1 MPRVAPIENV
11 RNIGI
16 MAHID
21 AGKTTTSERILFYS
35 GVVHKIG
42 EVHYGTAV
50 MDFMEQE
57 RERGITISSAA
68 TYCEWKGYH
77 VNLIDTP
84 GHVDFTAEVQ
94 RSLRVL
100 DGAVGLFCAVSGVE
114 PQSETVWRQAEG
126 YKVPR
131 IAFVNKMDR
140 VGADFLR
147 VVEMMKEKLKARPVV
162 MQLPVGAGDNFEG
175 IVDLLEMKAI
185 YYDEGSLGLT
195 FETRD
200 IPGEMLAQAEEYRN
214 AMMECAAEFDDAL
227 LEKYLESGS
236 LSNQE
241 IQVALRKGT
250 IQAKI
255 TPVLCG
261 ASFKNKG
268 VQQLLDAVIAYLPS
282 PSDIGGV
289 QGYTL
294 ETHEELHRNFKD
306 DEPLAALAFKIVTDQ
321 FVGRLTFLRIYSG
334 TLKSGAYLLNATTGK
349 KERIG
354 RLMRIRANQR
364 EDVEEEYAGSI
375 VAVVGFKGA
384 RTGDT
389 ICDAAHP
396 ILLEKIEFAE
406 PVINQAIEPK
416 TVADSDKLNDALQKL
431 SEEDPTFSFKTDEET
446 GQILING
453 VGELQLE
460 IMVDRMKREF
470 NVGVNVGKPQV
481 SYRETI
487 LGSADADETLERQAV
502 GKAQFARVKV
512 LVTPNDSGKGIIFE
526 NKVADSVLPK
536 QFVAAVE
543 QGSREA
549 LQNGPLMS
557 YPVLD
562 VRVDL
567 VDATYNPTESTD
579 VAFRIA
585 ASNAVREAMRKAS
598 PTLLEPVF
606 EVEVV
611 TPDKN
616 MGDVVGDLS
625 ARRGKIEGIAQQ
637 NADMQVVQAF
647 VPLSE
652 MFGYVTRLR
661 SLTQGRASYTMKFAR
676 YEPTQMP
683 AGMYY

>member
-1 MPRVAPIENV
+1 MPRTVPIEKV

-21 AGKTTTSERILFYS
+21 AGKTTTSERILFYA

-68 TYCEWKGYH
+68 TYCQWKGH
-77 VNLIDTP
+77 QINLIDTP

-100 DGAVGLFCAVSGVE
+100 DGAVALYCAVSGVE

-126 YKVPR
+126 FKVPR

-140 VGADFLR
+140 VGANFLN
-147 VVEMMKEKLKARPVV
+147 VLVMMKEKLGARPVA
-162 MQLPVGAGDNFEG
+162 MQLPIGAEEEFVGV
-175 IVDLLEMKAI
+175 IDLLEMKAI
-185 YYDEGSLGLT
+185 IYDEESLGFK
-195 FETRD
+195 FELKE
-200 IPGEMLAQAEEYRN
+200 IPSEMLALAKEYR
-214 AMMECAAEFDDAL
+214 ALMMEMAAECDDLL
-227 LEKYLESGS
+227 LEKYLETGF
-236 LSNQE
+236 LSTEE
-241 IQVALRKGT
+241 IESAIRKGT
-250 IQAKI
+250 IETKI

-268 VQQLLDAVIAYLPS
+268 VQQLLDAVIQYLPS

-321 FVGRLTFLRIYSG
+321 FVGRLTFMRVYSG

-354 RLMRIRANQR
+354 RLLRLRANQR
-364 EDVEEEYAGSI
+364 EDIEEEYAGSI

-389 ICDAAHP
+389 ICDAAYP

-406 PVINQAIEPK
+406 PVINQAVEPK
-416 TVADSDKLNDALQKL
+416 TLADQEKLNDALQKL

-446 GQILING
+446 GQILIRG

-487 LGSADADETLERQAV
+487 TATATKDETLERQAA
-502 GKAQFARVKV
+502 GKAQFAHVV
-512 LVTPNDSGKGIIFE
+512 VSVSPNEPGKGIFFE
-526 NKVADSVLPK
+526 NKIADSVLPK
-536 QFVAAVE
+536 HFVAAVE
-543 QGSREA
+543 QGAREA
-549 LQNGPLMS
+549 LQNGPVMS

-562 VRVDL
+562 VRVEL
-567 VDATYNPTESTD
+567 VGGSFEPVESTD
-579 VAFRIA
+579 VSFRIA
-585 ASNAVREAMRKAS
+585 ASNAVREAMRNAS
-598 PTLLEPVF
+598 PVLLEPVF
-606 EVEVV
+606 EIEVV
-611 TPDKN
+611 TPEKY

-625 ARRGKIEGIAQQ
+625 ARHGKIEGILQQ
-637 NADMQVVQAF
+637 GVDLQVIQAF

-661 SLTQGRASYTMKFAR
+661 SLSQGRASYTMKFAR
-676 YEPTQMP
+676 YEPVC
-683 AGMYY
+683 

>member
-1 MPRVAPIENV
+1 MARTIPIEKV

-21 AGKTTTSERILFYS
+21 AGKTTTSERILFYA

-68 TYCEWKGYH
+68 TYCQWKDCH
-77 VNLIDTP
+77 FNLIDTP
-84 GHVDFTAEVQ
+84 GHVDFAAEVQ

-100 DGAVGLFCAVSGVE
+100 DGAVALYCAVSGVE

-147 VVEMMKEKLKARPVV
+147 VVEMMKDILKARPVV
-162 MQLPVGAGDNFEG
+162 MQLPIGAGDEFAG

-185 YYDEGSLGLT
+185 YYDEESLGFT
-195 FETRD
+195 FETHE
-200 IPGEMLAQAEEYRN
+200 IPSEMQALAKEYRN
-214 AMMECAAEFDDAL
+214 AMTETAAEFDDVL
-227 LEKYLESGS
+227 LEKYLESGA
-236 LSNQE
+236 LTNEE
-241 IQVALRKGT
+241 IVSALRKGT

-268 VQQLLDAVIAYLPS
+268 VQHLLDAVTAYLPS

-289 QGYTL
+289 KGYTL

-334 TLKSGAYLLNATTGK
+334 TLKSGAHLLNATTGK

-389 ICDAAHP
+389 ICDAAQP

-416 TVADSDKLNDALQKL
+416 TVADQDKLNDALQKL

-446 GQILING
+446 GQILVSG

-487 LGSADADETLERQAV
+487 MASATADETLERQAA

-512 LVTPNDSGKGIIFE
+512 QVSPNDSGKGIVFE

-536 QFVAAVE
+536 QFVQSVE

-549 LQNGPLMS
+549 LQNGPVMS

-562 VRVDL
+562 VKVEL
-567 VDATYNPTESTD
+567 IDATFNPAESTD
-579 VAFRIA
+579 VAFRVA
-585 ASNAVREAMRKAS
+585 ASNAVREAMRSAS

-606 EVEVV
+606 EVTVV

-616 MGDVVGDLS
+616 MGDVVGDLN

-637 NADMQVVQAF
+637 SSDLQVIQAF

-661 SLTQGRASYTMKFAR
+661 SLSQGRASYTMKFAR
-676 YEPTQMP
+676 YEPTQLP
-683 AGMYY
+683 TTTYY

>member
-1 MPRVAPIENV
+1 MPRVTPIERV

-21 AGKTTTSERILFYS
+21 AGKTTTSERILFYA
-35 GVVHKIG
+35 GVVHKMG

-68 TYCEWKGYH
+68 TYCQWRDCQI
-77 VNLIDTP
+77 NLIDTP
-84 GHVDFTAEVQ
+84 GHVDFTVEVQ

-100 DGAVGLFCAVSGVE
+100 DGAVALYCAVSGVE
-114 PQSETVWRQAEG
+114 PQSETVWRQAEQ
-126 YKVPR
+126 YNVPR

-140 VGADFLR
+140 VGANFLR
-147 VVEMMKEKLKARPVV
+147 VIQMMKDRLGARPVV
-162 MQLPVGAGDNFEG
+162 LQLPIGSGEDFRGV
-175 IVDLLEMKAI
+175 VDLVQMKALV
-185 YYDEGSLGLT
+185 YDEESLGLKYSVD
-195 FETRD
+195 E
-200 IPGEMLAQAEEYRN
+200 IPSSMSAQVQEYR
-214 AMMECAAEFDDAL
+214 ALLVESAAEVDDEL
-227 LEKYLESGS
+227 LAKYLEQGDLTSD
-236 LSNQE
+236 E
-241 IQVALRKGT
+241 IQSAIRKGT
-250 IQAKI
+250 IQTVI

-268 VQQLLDAVIAYLPS
+268 VQQLLDAVIEYLPS
-282 PSDIGGV
+282 PLDIGGV
-289 QGYTL
+289 KGYGL
-294 ETHEELHRNFKD
+294 DMHEELYRSFQDN
-306 DEPLAALAFKIVTDQ
+306 EPLSALVFKVVSDQ
-321 FVGRLTFLRIYSG
+321 FVGRLTFMRVYSG
-334 TLKSGAYLLNATTGK
+334 TLKTGEYLLNAVTGK

-354 RLMRIRANQR
+354 RLLHMRANQR

-375 VAVVGFKGA
+375 VAVVGLKNA

-416 TVADSDKLNDALQKL
+416 TLADQEKLNDALQKL
-431 SEEDPTFSFKTDEET
+431 IDEDPTFRFKTDEET
-446 GQILING
+446 GQMLISG

-460 IMVDRMKREF
+460 IMVDRLKREF
-470 NVGVNVGKPQV
+470 GVGVNVGKPQV
-481 SYRETI
+481 AYRETVASSAQQEEI
-487 LGSADADETLERQAV
+487 LDRNVG
-502 GKAQFARVKV
+502 GKAQFAHVILNV
-512 LVTPNDSGKGIIFE
+512 SPSDVGANIVFE
-526 NKVADSVLPK
+526 NKVTSSALSANYVN
-536 QFVAAVE
+536 AIE
-543 QGSREA
+543 QGVRQG

-557 YPVLD
+557 YPVLG
-562 VRVDL
+562 VTVQL
-567 VDATYNPTESTD
+567 VGAFFSPTDSNE
-579 VAFRIA
+579 VAFTIS
-585 ASNAVREAMRKAS
+585 ASNAVREAMRNAS

-637 NADMQVVQAF
+637 GIDLQVIKAF

-661 SLTQGRASYTMKFAR
+661 SITQGRASYTMKFAR
-676 YEPTQMP
+676 YEPALNVP
-683 AGMYY
+683 SY

>member
-1 MPRVAPIENV
+1 MPRTVPIEKV

-21 AGKTTTSERILFYS
+21 AGKTTTSERILFYA

-68 TYCEWKGYH
+68 TYCQWKGH
-77 VNLIDTP
+77 QINLIDTP

-100 DGAVGLFCAVSGVE
+100 DGAVALYCAVSGVE

-126 YKVPR
+126 FKVPR

-140 VGADFLR
+140 VGANFLN
-147 VVEMMKEKLKARPVV
+147 VLVMMKEKLGARPVA
-162 MQLPVGAGDNFEG
+162 MQLPIGAEEEFVGV
-175 IVDLLEMKAI
+175 IDLLEMKAI
-185 YYDEGSLGLT
+185 IYDEESLGFK
-195 FETRD
+195 FELKE
-200 IPGEMLAQAEEYRN
+200 IPSEMLALAKEYR
-214 AMMECAAEFDDAL
+214 ALMMEMAAECDDLL
-227 LEKYLESGS
+227 LEKYLETGF
-236 LSNQE
+236 LSTEE
-241 IQVALRKGT
+241 IESAIRKGT
-250 IQAKI
+250 IETKI

-268 VQQLLDAVIAYLPS
+268 VQQLLDAVIQYLPS

-321 FVGRLTFLRIYSG
+321 FVGRLTFMRVYSG

-354 RLMRIRANQR
+354 RLLRLRANQR
-364 EDVEEEYAGSI
+364 EDIEEEYAGSI

-389 ICDAAHP
+389 ICDAAYP

-406 PVINQAIEPK
+406 PVINQAVEPK
-416 TVADSDKLNDALQKL
+416 TLADQEKLNDALQKL

-446 GQILING
+446 GQILIRG

-487 LGSADADETLERQAV
+487 TATATKDETLERQAA
-502 GKAQFARVKV
+502 GKAQFAHVV
-512 LVTPNDSGKGIIFE
+512 VSVSPNEPGKGIFFE
-526 NKVADSVLPK
+526 NKIADSVLPK
-536 QFVAAVE
+536 HFVAAVE
-543 QGSREA
+543 QGAREA
-549 LQNGPLMS
+549 LQNGPVMS

-562 VRVDL
+562 VRVEL
-567 VDATYNPTESTD
+567 VGGSFEPVESTD
-579 VAFRIA
+579 VSFRIA
-585 ASNAVREAMRKAS
+585 ASNAVREAMRNAS
-598 PTLLEPVF
+598 PVLLEPVF
-606 EVEVV
+606 EIEVV
-611 TPDKN
+611 TPEKY

-625 ARRGKIEGIAQQ
+625 ARHGKIEGILQQ
-637 NADMQVVQAF
+637 GVDLQVIQAF

-661 SLTQGRASYTMKFAR
+661 SLSQGRASYTMKFAR
-676 YEPTQMP
+676 YEPV
-683 AGMYY
+683 Y

>member
-1 MPRVAPIENV
+1 MPRVTPIEKV

-21 AGKTTTSERILFYS
+21 AGKTTTSERILFYT
-35 GVVHKIG
+35 GVLHKMG

-68 TYCEWKGYH
+68 TYCQWRDYQF
-77 VNLIDTP
+77 NLIDTP

-100 DGAVGLFCAVSGVE
+100 DGAVALYCAVAGVE
-114 PQSETVWRQAEG
+114 PQSETVWRQAEQ

-147 VVEMMKEKLKARPVV
+147 VVEMMKERLGARPVIL
-162 MQLPVGAGDNFEG
+162 QLPIGSGEDFSG
-175 IVDLLEMKAI
+175 IIDLIEMKAHL
-185 YYDEGSLGLT
+185 YDEESLGLKFST
-195 FETRD
+195 EDVPEDMRV
-200 IPGEMLAQAEEYRN
+200 QAEEYRLRLV
-214 AMMECAAEFDDAL
+214 ETAAEMDDIL
-227 LEKYLESGS
+227 LASYLDSGT
-236 LSNQE
+236 LTNAE
-241 IQVALRKGT
+241 IIAALRKGT
-250 IQAKI
+250 IQAHI

-268 VQQLLDAVIAYLPS
+268 VQQLLDAVIDYLPS
-282 PSDIGGV
+282 PQDIGGV
-289 QGYTL
+289 KGYEL
-294 ETHEELHRNFKD
+294 DTHEELYRTFEDSEPISALVFKV
-306 DEPLAALAFKIVTDQ
+306 VTDQ
-321 FVGRLTFLRIYSG
+321 FVGRLTFVRVYSG
-334 TLKSGAYLLNATTGK
+334 TLKTGAYLLNATSGK
-349 KERIG
+349 KERVG
-354 RLMRIRANQR
+354 RLLRIRASQR

-375 VAVVGFKGA
+375 VAVVGLKGA

-416 TVADSDKLNDALQKL
+416 TLADQEKLNDALQKL
-431 SEEDPTFSFKTDEET
+431 TDEDPTFRFKTDEET
-446 GQILING
+446 GQILISG

-470 NVGVNVGKPQV
+470 GVEVGVGKPQV
-481 SYRETI
+481 AYRETI
-487 LGSADADETLERQAV
+487 TSAVRQEEILERQAA
-502 GKAQFARVKV
+502 GKNQFAHVV
-512 LVTPNDSGKGIIFE
+512 ITVSPNESGKGVVFE
-526 NKVADSVLPK
+526 NKLDGSVLPK
-536 QFVAAVE
+536 NFVLAAE
-543 QGSREA
+543 QGARQA
-549 LQNGPLMS
+549 LQNGPIMS

-562 VRVDL
+562 VKAEL
-567 VDATYNPTESTD
+567 VGGAFSQTDSND
-579 VAFRIA
+579 VAFAIA
-585 ASNAVREAMRKAS
+585 ASNAVREAMRNAS
-598 PTLLEPVF
+598 PVLLEPVF

-625 ARRGKIEGIAQQ
+625 ARRGKIEGITQQ
-637 NADMQVVQAF
+637 GADLQVIRAF

-661 SLTQGRASYTMKFAR
+661 SITQGRASYTMKFAH
-676 YEPTQMP
+676 YEQAVNAPS
-683 AGMYY
+683 Y

>member
-1 MPRVAPIENV
+1 
-11 RNIGI
+11 

-21 AGKTTTSERILFYS
+21 AGKTTTSERILFYA

-50 MDFMEQE
+50 MDFMDQE

-68 TYCEWKGYH
+68 TYCQWKNH
-77 VNLIDTP
+77 QINLIDTP

-100 DGAVGLFCAVSGVE
+100 DGAVALYCAVSGVE

-126 YKVPR
+126 YNVPR

-147 VVEMMKEKLKARPVV
+147 VVEMMKEKLKARPVI
-162 MQLPVGAGDNFEG
+162 MQLPIGSGEEFQG
-175 IVDLLEMKAI
+175 LVDLLAMKAI
-185 YYDEGSLGLT
+185 YYDEESLGFT
-195 FETRD
+195 FESRD
-200 IPGEMLAQAEEYRN
+200 IPAEMLNQAEDYRN
-214 AMMECAAEFDDAL
+214 AMMEAAAEFDDVL

-236 LSNQE
+236 LPNEE
-241 IQVALRKGT
+241 IQAALRKGT

-282 PSDIGGV
+282 PSDIDGV

-354 RLMRIRANQR
+354 RLLRIRANQR

-389 ICDAAHP
+389 ICDATHP

-406 PVINQAIEPK
+406 PVINQAVEPK
-416 TVADSDKLNDALQKL
+416 TVADQDKLNDALQKL

-446 GQILING
+446 GQILISG

-487 LGSADADETLERQAV
+487 QSAASADETLERQAA

-512 LVTPNDSGKGIIFE
+512 SVSPNDSGKGIFFE
-526 NKVADSVLPK
+526 NTVAETVLPK
-536 QFVAAVE
+536 HFVAAVE

-562 VRVDL
+562 VQIKL
-567 VDATYNPTESTD
+567 IDATFNPAESTD
-579 VAFRIA
+579 VAFRVA
-585 ASNAVREAMRKAS
+585 ASNAVREAMRNAS

-606 EVEVV
+606 GVEVV

-637 NADMQVVQAF
+637 GADMQVIQAF

-683 AGMYY
+683 AAT

>member
-1 MPRVAPIENV
+1 MPRVTPIEKV

-21 AGKTTTSERILFYS
+21 AGKTTTSERILFYA
-35 GVVHKIG
+35 GVVHKMG

-68 TYCEWKGYH
+68 TYCQWRDCQI
-77 VNLIDTP
+77 NLIDTP
-84 GHVDFTAEVQ
+84 GHVDFTVEVQ

-100 DGAVGLFCAVSGVE
+100 DGAVALYCAVSGVE
-114 PQSETVWRQAEG
+114 PQSETVWRQAEQ
-126 YKVPR
+126 YNVPR

-140 VGADFLR
+140 IGADFFR
-147 VVEMMKEKLKARPVV
+147 VIQMMKDRLNARPVV
-162 MQLPVGAGDNFEG
+162 LQLPIGSGEDFRGV
-175 IVDLLEMKAI
+175 VDLVQMKALV
-185 YYDEGSLGLT
+185 YDEDSLGLKYSV
-195 FETRD
+195 EEV
-200 IPGEMLAQAEEYRN
+200 PLSMSAQVQEYR
-214 AMMECAAEFDDAL
+214 ALLVESAAEVDDEL
-227 LEKYLESGS
+227 LAKYLEQGELTSD
-236 LSNQE
+236 E
-241 IQVALRKGT
+241 IQSAIRRGT
-250 IQAKI
+250 IQTVI

-268 VQQLLDAVIAYLPS
+268 VQQLLDAVIEYLPS
-282 PSDIGGV
+282 PLDIGGV
-289 QGYTL
+289 KGYGL
-294 ETHEELHRNFKD
+294 DMHEELYRSFQDN
-306 DEPLAALAFKIVTDQ
+306 EPLSALVFKVVSDQ
-321 FVGRLTFLRIYSG
+321 FVGRLTFMRVYSG
-334 TLKSGAYLLNATTGK
+334 TLKTGEYLLNAATGK

-354 RLMRIRANQR
+354 RLLHMRANQR

-375 VAVVGFKGA
+375 VAVVGLKNA

-416 TVADSDKLNDALQKL
+416 TLADQEKLNDALQKL
-431 SEEDPTFSFKTDEET
+431 IDEDPTFRFKTDEET
-446 GQILING
+446 GQMLISG

-460 IMVDRMKREF
+460 IMVDRLKREF
-470 NVGVNVGKPQV
+470 GVGVNVGKPQV
-481 SYRETI
+481 AYRETVTSSAQQEEI
-487 LGSADADETLERQAV
+487 LDRNVG
-502 GKAQFARVKV
+502 GKAQFAHVV
-512 LVTPNDSGKGIIFE
+512 LNVSPGDVSTNVIFE
-526 NKVADSVLPK
+526 NKLAPSALPTNY
-536 QFVAAVE
+536 VNAVE
-543 QGSREA
+543 QGVRQG

-557 YPVLD
+557 YPVLG
-562 VRVDL
+562 VKVQL
-567 VDATYNPTESTD
+567 VSAFFNLTD
-579 VAFRIA
+579 SNEVAFTIS
-585 ASNAVREAMRKAS
+585 ASNAVREAMRSAS
-598 PTLLEPVF
+598 PVLLEPVF

-637 NADMQVVQAF
+637 GVDLQVIKAF

-661 SLTQGRASYTMKFAR
+661 SITQGRASYTMKFAR
-676 YEPTQMP
+676 YEPALNTP
-683 AGMYY
+683 SY

>member
-1 MPRVAPIENV
+1 MPRVTPIEKV

-21 AGKTTTSERILFYS
+21 AGKTTTSERILFYA
-35 GVVHKIG
+35 GVVHKMG

-68 TYCEWKGYH
+68 TYCQWRDCQI
-77 VNLIDTP
+77 NLIDTP
-84 GHVDFTAEVQ
+84 GHVDFTVEVQ

-100 DGAVGLFCAVSGVE
+100 DGAVALYCAVSGVE
-114 PQSETVWRQAEG
+114 PQSETVWRQAEQ
-126 YKVPR
+126 YNVPR

-140 VGADFLR
+140 IGADFFR
-147 VVEMMKEKLKARPVV
+147 VIQMMKDRLNARPVV
-162 MQLPVGAGDNFEG
+162 LQLPIGSGEDFRGV
-175 IVDLLEMKAI
+175 VDLVQMKALV
-185 YYDEGSLGLT
+185 YDEDSLGLKYSV
-195 FETRD
+195 EEV
-200 IPGEMLAQAEEYRN
+200 PLSMSAQVQEYR
-214 AMMECAAEFDDAL
+214 ALLVESAAEVDDEL
-227 LEKYLESGS
+227 LAKYLEQGELTSD
-236 LSNQE
+236 E
-241 IQVALRKGT
+241 IQSAIRRGT
-250 IQAKI
+250 IQTVI

-268 VQQLLDAVIAYLPS
+268 VQQLLDAVIEYLPS
-282 PSDIGGV
+282 PLDIGGV
-289 QGYTL
+289 KGYGL
-294 ETHEELHRNFKD
+294 DMHEELYRSFQDN
-306 DEPLAALAFKIVTDQ
+306 EPLSALVFKVVSDQ
-321 FVGRLTFLRIYSG
+321 FVGRLTFMRVYSG
-334 TLKSGAYLLNATTGK
+334 TLKTGEYLLNATTGK

-354 RLMRIRANQR
+354 RLLHMRANQR

-375 VAVVGFKGA
+375 VAVVGLKNA

-416 TVADSDKLNDALQKL
+416 TLADQEKLNDALQKL
-431 SEEDPTFSFKTDEET
+431 IDEDPTFRFKTDEET
-446 GQILING
+446 GQMLISG

-460 IMVDRMKREF
+460 IMVDRLKREF
-470 NVGVNVGKPQV
+470 GVGVNVGKPQV
-481 SYRETI
+481 AYRETVTSSAQQEEI
-487 LGSADADETLERQAV
+487 LDRNVG
-502 GKAQFARVKV
+502 GKAQFAHVV
-512 LVTPNDSGKGIIFE
+512 LNVSPGDVSTNVIFE
-526 NKVADSVLPK
+526 NKLAPSALPTNY
-536 QFVAAVE
+536 VNAVE
-543 QGSREA
+543 QGVRQG

-557 YPVLD
+557 YPVLG
-562 VRVDL
+562 VKVQL
-567 VDATYNPTESTD
+567 VSAFFNLTD
-579 VAFRIA
+579 SNEVAFTIS
-585 ASNAVREAMRKAS
+585 ASNAVREAMRNAS
-598 PTLLEPVF
+598 PVLLEPVF

-637 NADMQVVQAF
+637 GIDLQAIKAF

-661 SLTQGRASYTMKFAR
+661 SITQGRALYTMKFAR
-676 YEPTQMP
+676 YEPALNTP
-683 AGMYY
+683 SY

>member
-1 MPRVAPIENV
+1 MPRVTPIEKV

-21 AGKTTTSERILFYS
+21 AGKTTTSERILFYA
-35 GVVHKIG
+35 GVLHKMG

-68 TYCEWKGYH
+68 TYCQWRDYQF
-77 VNLIDTP
+77 NLIDTP

-100 DGAVGLFCAVSGVE
+100 DGAVALYCAVAGVE
-114 PQSETVWRQAEG
+114 PQSETVWRQAEQ

-147 VVEMMKEKLKARPVV
+147 VVEMMKERLGDRPVIL
-162 MQLPVGAGDNFEG
+162 QLPIGSGEDFSG
-175 IVDLLEMKAI
+175 IVDLVQMKAHL
-185 YYDEGSLGLT
+185 YDEESLGLKFST
-195 FETRD
+195 ED
-200 IPGEMLAQAEEYRN
+200 IPENMRAQVEKYRLQLVEM
-214 AMMECAAEFDDAL
+214 AAEIDDAL
-227 LEKYLESGS
+227 LASYFDSGT
-236 LSNQE
+236 LTNAE
-241 IQVALRKGT
+241 IISALRKGT
-250 IQAKI
+250 IQANI

-268 VQQLLDAVIAYLPS
+268 VQQLLDAVIDYLPS
-282 PSDIGGV
+282 PQDIGGV
-289 QGYTL
+289 KGYEL
-294 ETHEELHRNFKD
+294 DTHEELYRNFTD
-306 DEPLAALAFKIVTDQ
+306 TDPLSALVFKVVTDQ
-321 FVGRLTFLRIYSG
+321 FVGRLTFVRVYSG
-334 TLKSGAYLLNATTGK
+334 TLKTGAYLLNATTGK
-349 KERIG
+349 KERVG
-354 RLMRIRANQR
+354 RLLRIRANQR

-375 VAVVGFKGA
+375 VAVVGLKGA

-389 ICDAAHP
+389 ICDIAHP

-416 TVADSDKLNDALQKL
+416 TLADQEKLNDALQKL
-431 SEEDPTFSFKTDEET
+431 TDEDPTFRFKTDEET
-446 GQILING
+446 GQILISG

-470 NVGVNVGKPQV
+470 GVEVGVGKPQV
-481 SYRETI
+481 AYRETI
-487 LGSADADETLERQAV
+487 TSTVRQEEILERQAA
-502 GKAQFARVKV
+502 GKIQFAHVV
-512 LVTPNDSGKGIIFE
+512 INVSPNESGKGVVFE
-526 NKVADSVLPK
+526 NKVDVSVLPK
-536 QFVAAVE
+536 NFVLAAE
-543 QGSREA
+543 QGALQA
-549 LQNGPLMS
+549 LQNGPIMS

-562 VRVDL
+562 VKAELIGGSFSQPD
-567 VDATYNPTESTD
+567 STD
-579 VAFRIA
+579 VAFAIA
-585 ASNAVREAMRKAS
+585 ASNAVREAMRNAS
-598 PTLLEPVF
+598 PVLLEPVF

-625 ARRGKIEGIAQQ
+625 ARRGKVEGITQQ
-637 NADMQVVQAF
+637 GTDLQVIRAF

-661 SLTQGRASYTMKFAR
+661 SITQGRASYTMKFAH
-676 YEPTQMP
+676 YEQAANAPS
-683 AGMYY
+683 Y